1 MISTA
6 AIPGHVPQS
15 VVVDF
20 DIFSPPDLKKGV
32 HEAWLALHRSNRSSV
47 LWTPRNG
54 GHWIVNSGQLVPQFY
69 GDFKHFSSRNE
80 FLPRSTANSIPAS
93 LDPPEHT
100 KFRRIIN
107 TILTPKYIS
116 SMDREIEARTINL
129 VQGLVPK
136 RRCDFVSDFALKL
149 PLELFMNWAKL
160 PLEDIPKLRYFAE
173 RTMRPSDG
181 ITALEAM
188 DALMSYLD
196 PWLHARRESPGNDLL
211 SLAVTGE
218 IDGRQI
224 THDEARRM
232 CGQFLIAGLDTVA
245 AMLSF
250 IFLYLARHPELRKLL
265 AAEEEILSGAI
276 EEFLRRFPIVS
287 PVREVVEDY
296 PCDGVTLRQG
306 DLIVI
311 PTMLHGLD
319 SQIFPDAEAVDPRRK
334 SQVTSTFGQGP
345 HRCPGAMLARAEV
358 RIVLREWLRRIPDF
372 NVEREDDIEFR
383 AGIVGSIAR
392 LPLHWT

>member
-69 GDFKHFSSRNE
+69 ADFKHFSSRNE

-107 TILTPKYIS
+107 TILTPKYVS
-116 SMDREIEARTINL
+116 SMDGEIEARTINL
-129 VQGLVPK
+129 VEGLVPK

-149 PLELFMNWAKL
+149 
-160 PLEDIPKLRYFAE
+160 
-173 RTMRPSDG
+173 G
-181 ITALEAM
+181 
-188 DALMSYLD
+188 
-196 PWLHARRESPGNDLL
+196 
-211 SLAVTGE
+211 
-218 IDGRQI
+218 
-224 THDEARRM
+224 
-232 CGQFLIAGLDTVA
+232 TVA

-265 AAEEEILSGAI
+265 AAEEEILSGAV

-287 PVREVVEDY
+287 PVREVVDDY
-296 PCDGVTLRQG
+296 PCDGVTLHQG

-358 RIVLREWLRRIPDF
+358 RTVLREWLRRIPDF